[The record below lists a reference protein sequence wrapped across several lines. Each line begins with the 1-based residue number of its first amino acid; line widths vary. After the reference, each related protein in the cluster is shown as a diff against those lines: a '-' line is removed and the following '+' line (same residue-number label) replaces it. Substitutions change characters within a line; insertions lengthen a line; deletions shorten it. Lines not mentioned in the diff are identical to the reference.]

1 MSVVFWL
8 RVLFERTTKHLG
20 DYSPRLR
27 QTSLFNISRTDALI
41 AALRLGYM
49 PALTSSSS
57 PSK

>member
-8 RVLFERTTKHLG
+8 RVLLERTGKHLG
-20 DYSPRLR
+20 GYSPRLR
-27 QTSLFNISRTDALI
+27 QTSLFNMSRTDALI